1 VGIVVVERTVALRAQ
16 TSRAGVIIA
25 PSRVHGRGV
34 FAARPFEPGEVI
46 EDCPVLLVPAPTIVD
61 LGLDGYCF
69 EWDEDRC
76 AIALG
81 YGSLYNHSWDPNARY
96 DHDHDHDLV
105 SYTAVRRIERGEEIT
120 INYTGDPEGRTDLWF
135 SSAEPNL
142 TARSSLDGLVS

>member
-1 VGIVVVERTVALRAQ
+1 LRAQ

-46 EDCPVLLVPAPTIVD
+46 EDCPVLLVPASTIVD

-96 DHDHDHDLV
+96 DHDHEHDLV

-142 TARSSLDGLVS
+142 TARSSLDGLER